1 MKTKKQTQN
10 SFLALIFGMFILFMG
25 MSCNPKDQGSG
36 EKDQPKAEKVR
47 PPKTDIHTAAL
58 KGDLTSIEQ
67 HIAAGS
73 DLDAKDP
80 FGGSTPL
87 ITASVFGKTEVAL
100 ALIKAGADLNKQ
112 NNDGASALHVA
123 AFFGRKEI
131 VEALL
136 VHGADKKLLNS
147 RGELAITAVQAPFEQ
162 MIPVYDFFLQQFGPM
177 GLELDYDKLEE
188 IRPLIY
194 KMLL

>member
-1 MKTKKQTQN
+1 MI
-10 SFLALIFGMFILFMG
+10 LGMIILLVNV
-25 MSCNPKDQGSG
+25 SCNTKTEGTDNKEQT
-36 EKDQPKAEKVR
+36 KTEKVR

-58 KGDLTSIEQ
+58 TGDVLLIEQ

-87 ITASVFGKTEVAL
+87 ITASVFGKTEVAM
-100 ALIKAGADLNKQ
+100 ALIKSGADLNKQ

-136 VHGADKKLLNS
+136 VHGADKNILNS
-147 RGELAITAVQAPFEQ
+147 RGELAITTVQAPFEQ

-177 GLELDYDKLEE
+177 GLELDYEKLEE